1 MEINMIRIFRNMRQK
16 LASENKVMAYL
27 RYAIGE
33 IVLVVLGIL
42 IALQINNWNAD
53 RKERNLENKYYY
65 RLLEDAIQ
73 DKEQMTDL
81 IGLAQDRLKASNQA
95 VKFLLQD
102 KVKKIEIGTQLHLA
116 IKAIYSDFK
125 PNNSA
130 FEDLKSGA
138 NLNIISDKSIIKAL
152 NHYFNKVEE
161 LKSIIM
167 VNGEYAVGIIFS
179 HTDNFANG
187 LNQASMKSGRFLT
200 GMEKDVYD
208 AIPIND
214 DELLSD
220 KMKARLLH
228 ESLEYI
234 SVNTRQLGLYNNIME
249 EVEVLKELLE
259 AKCATIDNK
268 K

>member
-1 MEINMIRIFRNMRQK
+1 MKVFRNIRQK
-16 LASENKVMAYL
+16 LASENKVAKYL
-27 RYAIGE
+27 RYAVGE
-33 IVLVVLGIL
+33 ILLVVIGIL
-42 IALQINNWNAD
+42 IALQINNWNAE
-53 RKERNLENKYYY
+53 RKERNLESKYYC
-65 RLLEDAIQ
+65 RLHEDIIQ
-73 DKEQMTDL
+73 DKEQISNLTE
-81 IGLAQDRLKASNQA
+81 LAKERLKASNQA
-95 VKFLLQD
+95 VRLLLND
-102 KVKKIEIGTQLHLA
+102 KANKLDVGTQLHLA

-138 NLNIISDKSIIKAL
+138 NLNIIKDKSIIKAL

-200 GMEKDVYD
+200 GMERDIYD
-208 AIPIND
+208 AIPID
-214 DELLSD
+214 KDEVLSE
-220 KMKARLLH
+220 KMKTRLLN

-234 SVNTRQLGLYNNIME
+234 SVNTRQLGLYNNIMDE
-249 EVEVLKELLE
+249 IDVLKELLE
-259 AKCATIDNK
+259 AKCATIDYK

>member
-1 MEINMIRIFRNMRQK
+1 MRLFRNIRQK
-16 LASENKVMAYL
+16 LAAENKIMAYL

-33 IVLVVLGIL
+33 ILLVVIGIL
-42 IALQINNWNAD
+42 IALQVNNWNESQKD
-53 RKERNLENKYYY
+53 RKLENEYYC
-65 RLLEDAIQ
+65 RLLEDANQ
-73 DKEQMTDL
+73 DKEQISNLT
-81 IGLAQDRLKASNQA
+81 GLAKERLKASNHA
-95 VKFLLQD
+95 VRLLL
-102 KVKKIEIGTQLHLA
+102 KNKANKLEVGTQLQLA

-167 VNGEYAVGIIFS
+167 VNGKYAVDIIFA
-179 HTDNFANG
+179 HDDNFANG
-187 LNQASMKSGRFLT
+187 LNQSSMISGRFLS

-208 AIPIND
+208 ALPVD
-214 DELLSD
+214 KDELLSD
-220 KMKARLLH
+220 KMKTRLLN

-234 SVNTRQLGLYNNIME
+234 SVNTRQLGLYNDIMNE
-249 EVEVLKELLE
+249 IDDLMKLLE
-259 AKCATIDNK
+259 SKCATSENK